1 MLTRPLDI
9 DDLHQAL
16 VNLIVNQ
23 NLSSLL
29 LDSSSHQVVPLTE
42 EEILNDLDNSAN
54 LNLFSAAN
62 LKLLKH
68 ANKALVQVYQFYFT
82 AEMDKQVQM
91 GQLSSARALQRFV
104 RDFNVE
110 KLALFQGDG
119 FNKIWKQANSRKLRE
134 RLLSHCK

>member
-16 VNLIVNQ
+16 VNLIVDQ
-23 NLSSLL
+23 NLPSLL
-29 LDSSSHQVVPLTE
+29 LDSSSHQAVPLTE

-62 LKLLKH
+62 LKLLKY

-82 AEMDKQVQM
+82 SEMDK
-91 GQLSSARALQRFV
+91 
-104 RDFNVE
+104 
-110 KLALFQGDG
+110 
-119 FNKIWKQANSRKLRE
+119 
-134 RLLSHCK
+134 